1 MPLELE
7 TLKMKLSYPASPSK
21 TKTYL
26 VLLLSVTA
34 IAGCKTSEEKTI
46 APAESQTLEDPLLND
61 DCYAPT
67 KKLNSAMKDAW
78 VKGLVEAAK
87 DAERIH
93 GVPAAAIIAMASR
106 ESGYG
111 TTRLY
116 LGAKNAYG
124 YKWTETAA
132 EGRPS
137 WTLACQPKEDV
148 GNKYIAFK
156 NDWDA
161 ALFVGKKLATMSRY
175 KPATDKYVAARK
187 AGKDVK
193 ASVDQ
198 WISDIADAGYNYDP
212 PTYKKHLVKIA
223 NNYQEPSTSK
233 SGSYNLYWIS
243 GAVKPRSK

>member
-1 MPLELE
+1 MVYALELE
-7 TLKMKLSYPASPSK
+7 TLKMKLSDLSSPSK
-21 TKTYL
+21 TCL
-26 VLLLSVTA
+26 ILLLSVTA
-34 IAGCKTSEEKTI
+34 IAGCKTSEEKI
-46 APAESQTLEDPLLND
+46 LASGESQTLEDPLLND
-61 DCYAPT
+61 NCYAPT
-67 KKLNSAMKDAW
+67 KKMTTELKDAW
-78 VKGLVEAAK
+78 VKGLIEAAK

-93 GVPAAAIIAMASR
+93 GIPAAALIAMASR

-124 YKWTETAA
+124 YKWSQTSA

-137 WTLACQPKEDV
+137 WTLTCQPKADV
-148 GNKYIAFK
+148 GNQYIVFK

-161 ALFVGKKLATMSRY
+161 ALFIGKKLSTMSRY
-175 KPATDKYVAARK
+175 KPATDKYIAARK

-212 PTYKKHLVKIA
+212 PAYKKHLVKIT
-223 NNYQEPSTSK
+223 NNYQEPSTAK
-233 SGSYNLYWIS
+233 SSSYNLYWIS
-243 GAVKPRSK
+243 GAVTPRSK